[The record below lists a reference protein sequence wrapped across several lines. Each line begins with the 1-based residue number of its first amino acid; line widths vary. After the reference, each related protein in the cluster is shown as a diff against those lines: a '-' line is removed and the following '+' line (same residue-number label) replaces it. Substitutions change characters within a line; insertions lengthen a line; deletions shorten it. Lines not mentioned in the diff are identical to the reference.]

1 MINLKFSKNWN
12 QKLCCDVFTT
22 IRYKSPCKIG
32 DIVSVKTKT
41 SKSEIIS
48 YAQILNVES
57 FFLKD
62 IPECVF
68 AFDMGMSKDSGIKE
82 IAKIYSQYNIHEIKF
97 DIITMR
103 HHFPNR

>member
-1 MINLKFSKNWN
+1 
-12 QKLCCDVFTT
+12 
-22 IRYKSPCKIG
+22 
-32 DIVSVKTKT
+32 VKTKT

-62 IPECVF
+62 IPECIF
-68 AFDMGMSKDSGIKE
+68 AVDMGMSKEMAIKE
-82 IAKIYSQYNIHEIKF
+82 IQRIYSQFKIHEIKF